1 MKATFFL
8 KKEQP
13 VLLIDWTPNP
23 QDAVP
28 LYQQIAVYIKNKI
41 ATGEWPINSKLPS
54 QRTLARLFQV
64 NRSTLTIA
72 LDDLL
77 ADGLLESKIGSGTW
91 VANNTWS
98 LLAATP
104 PNNWTSYLDK
114 GIHLPNLHT
123 IQEINHLEFNPNII
137 RLGTGELSPGIFP
150 KAMMDSIL
158 RKLPDRINSLGYEE
172 PRGLP
177 FLRQQ
182 ISTYLSSFGISA
194 SPASIMIV
202 SGALQAL
209 QLICC
214 SLLPKDSTILLERPS
229 YLFSLKLFQ
238 SMNMDFCGIPL
249 DEEGIETAPISF
261 YKKQKK
267 ANLLYT
273 IPCFHNP
280 TGITMTAKRRNSI
293 IDLCQKEQLPII
305 EDDVYRE
312 LWLDAP
318 PPKPLKA
325 LEKEGLVLYLGSLS
339 KSLSPGLRIGW
350 IVGPE
355 PVIERLADIKMQND
369 YGSSSLSQW
378 AAAEWFASGL
388 YQTHLEDVRVQLR
401 IRREVASKS
410 LECYFSDIATWQIPK
425 GGFYI
430 WLILRQAVSMQKLFK
445 AALDLGLLIH
455 PGNLYDT
462 LSNRHLRLS
471 YSYASLPE
479 MESGLFCLATLI
491 KSLMKQ
497 SQV

>member
-1 MKATFFL
+1 ML
-8 KKEQP
+8 S
-13 VLLIDWTPNP
+13 IDWMPNP
-23 QDAVP
+23 KDSIP
-28 LYQQIAVYIKNKI
+28 LYLQIKEYIKNKI
-41 ATGEWPINSKLPS
+41 ATGEWPINSKLPP
-54 QRTLARLFQV
+54 QRTLARMFQV

-72 LDDLL
+72 LDELV
-77 ADGLLESKIGSGTW
+77 ADGLLESKLGSGTW

-98 LLAATP
+98 LLTSP
-104 PNNWTSYLDK
+104 LPINWTSYLDK

-123 IQEINHLEFNPNII
+123 IQEINHLEFNPKLI
-137 RLGTGELSPGIFP
+137 RLGTGELSPEIFP
-150 KAMMDSIL
+150 KTMMDAIL
-158 RKLPDRINSLGYEE
+158 RKLPNRITSLGYEE

-182 ISTYLSSFGISA
+182 ISIYLSSFGINV
-194 SPASIMIV
+194 SPSSIMIV

-209 QLICC
+209 QLICA
-214 SLLPKDSTILLERPS
+214 SLLPQDSTILLEKPS

-238 SMNMDFCGIPL
+238 SMHMNFCGIPL
-249 DEEGIETAPISF
+249 DEEGIEIAPISF
-261 YKKQKK
+261 HKKHKNV
-267 ANLLYT
+267 NLLYT

-280 TGITMTAKRRNSI
+280 TGITMTEERRKSI
-293 IDLCQKEQLPII
+293 LAICQKEQLPII

-312 LWLDAP
+312 LWLDTP
-318 PPKPLKA
+318 PPMPLKS

-388 YQTHLEDVRVQLR
+388 YQIHLDEVRAQLR
-401 IRREVASKS
+401 IRREVVCNTLKAH
-410 LECYFSDIATWQIPK
+410 FPDIATWQIPQ

-430 WLILRQAVSMQKLFK
+430 WLILKQAVSMEKLFK
-445 AALDLGLLIH
+445 EALHHGLLIH
-455 PGNLYDT
+455 PGNIYDP
-462 LSNRHLRLS
+462 LSNHHLRLS

-479 MESGLFCLATLI
+479 MENGLRLLAMLI
-491 KSLMKQ
+491 KSLI
-497 SQV
+497 

>member
-1 MKATFFL
+1 ML
-8 KKEQP
+8 S
-13 VLLIDWTPNP
+13 INWMPNP
-23 QDAVP
+23 KDSIP
-28 LYQQIAVYIKNKI
+28 LYQQIAEYMKNKI
-41 ATGEWPINSKLPS
+41 ANGEWPINSKLPP
-54 QRTLARLFQV
+54 QRTLARIFEV
-64 NRSTLTIA
+64 NRSTLAIA
-72 LDDLL
+72 LDELL
-77 ADGLLESKIGSGTW
+77 ADGLLKSKPGSGTW

-98 LLAATP
+98 FLTSTRP
-104 PNNWTSYLDK
+104 INWTSYLDR

-123 IQEINHLEFNPNII
+123 IQEINHLEFNPKFI
-137 RLGTGELSPGIFP
+137 RLGTGELSPEIFP
-150 KAMMDSIL
+150 KAMMDRIL
-158 RKLPDRINSLGYEE
+158 RNLPNRIHSLGYEE

-177 FLRQQ
+177 FLREQ
-182 ISTYLSSFGISA
+182 ISVYLSSLGISA
-194 SPASIMIV
+194 SPSSIMIV

-209 QLICC
+209 QLICS
-214 SLLPKDSTILLERPS
+214 SLLPKGSTILLERPS

-249 DEEGIETAPISF
+249 DEDGMEIAPISF
-261 YKKQKK
+261 HKKHKNV
-267 ANLLYT
+267 NLLYT

-280 TGITMTAKRRNSI
+280 TGIVMTEERRKNV

-318 PPKPLKA
+318 PPTPLKA

-378 AAAEWFASGL
+378 AAAEWFASGF
-388 YQTHLEDVRVQLR
+388 YQTHLEEVRAQLR
-401 IRREVASKS
+401 IRREVACNT
-410 LECYFSDIATWQIPK
+410 LDAHFSDIGTWQIPK

-430 WLILRQAVSMQKLFK
+430 WLILNQAVSMQKLFK
-445 AALDLGLLIH
+445 MALENNLLIH

-462 LSNRHLRLS
+462 LSNCHLRLS

-479 MESGLFCLATLI
+479 MESGLFRLSTLI
-491 KSLMKQ
+491 RSLMRQ
-497 SQV
+497 S

>member
-1 MKATFFL
+1 MLT
-8 KKEQP
+8 
-13 VLLIDWTPNP
+13 IDWAPNP
-23 QDAVP
+23 NDSMP
-28 LYQQIAVYIKNKI
+28 LYQQILDYMRNKI
-41 ATGEWPINSKLPS
+41 AAGEWPINSKLPP
-54 QRTLARLFQV
+54 QRTLARLLGV
-64 NRSTLTIA
+64 NRSTLTTA
-72 LDDLL
+72 LDDLI

-98 LLAATP
+98 LLTSTVP
-104 PNNWTSYLDK
+104 INWTSYLDK
-114 GIHLPNLHT
+114 GIYLPNLHT
-123 IQEINHLEFNPNII
+123 IQEINHLEFDPNMI
-137 RLGTGELSPGIFP
+137 RLGTGELSPEIFP

-158 RKLPDRINSLGYEE
+158 RKLPNRINSLGYEE

-182 ISTYLSSFGISA
+182 ISTYLSSFGINA
-194 SPASIMIV
+194 STSSIMIV

-209 QLICC
+209 QLICS

-238 SMNMDFCGIPL
+238 SMNMEFCGIPL
-249 DEEGIETAPISF
+249 DDEGIEMAPISF
-261 YKKQKK
+261 HKKHKNV
-267 ANLLYT
+267 NLLYT

-280 TGITMTAKRRNSI
+280 TGITMTDKRRKSI
-293 IDLCQKEQLPII
+293 IELCQKEQLPII

-318 PPKPLKA
+318 PPPPLKA

-355 PVIERLADIKMQND
+355 PVIERLADIKMQSD

-378 AAAEWFASGL
+378 AAAEWLASGL
-388 YQTHLEDVRVQLR
+388 YQTHLDEVRTQLR
-401 IRREVASKS
+401 IRRKVASNT
-410 LECYFSDIATWQIPK
+410 LETHFSDIATWQIPN

-430 WLILRQAVSMQKLFK
+430 WLVLNQGISMQKLFK
-445 AALDLGLLIH
+445 EALQNGLLIH
-455 PGNLYDT
+455 PGNIYDT

-479 MESGLFCLATLI
+479 LEKGLFHLSTLI
-491 KSLMKQ
+491 RNLMKQ
-497 SQV
+497 S

>member
-1 MKATFFL
+1 ML
-8 KKEQP
+8 SIE
-13 VLLIDWTPNP
+13 WTPNP
-23 QDAVP
+23 NDSIP
-28 LYQQIAVYIKNKI
+28 LYQQIKGYIKNKI
-41 ATGEWPINSKLPS
+41 ATGEWPINSKLPP

-72 LDDLL
+72 FDDLI

-98 LLAATP
+98 ILTSTP
-104 PNNWTSYLDK
+104 PVNWTSYLDR
-114 GIHLPNLHT
+114 GLHLPNLQA
-123 IQEINHLEFNPNII
+123 IQEINQLEFNPKLI
-137 RLGTGELSPGIFP
+137 RLGTGELSPEIFP
-150 KAMMDSIL
+150 KTMMDSIL
-158 RKLPDRINSLGYEE
+158 RKLPERINALGYVE

-177 FLRQQ
+177 FLREQ
-182 ISTYLSSFGISA
+182 ISTYLSSVGITA
-194 SPASIMIV
+194 SPSSIMIV

-209 QLICC
+209 QLICT
-214 SLLPKDSTILLERPS
+214 SLLPKFSTILLERPS

-238 SMNMDFCGIPL
+238 SMNMNFCGIPL
-249 DEEGIETAPISF
+249 DAEGIELAPIAF
-261 YKKQKK
+261 HKAHQD

-280 TGITMTAKRRNSI
+280 TGITMTEQRRKSLI
-293 IDLCQKEQLPII
+293 TLCQKDQLPLI

-312 LWLDAP
+312 LWLDTP
-318 PPKPLKA
+318 PPTPLKA

-388 YQTHLEDVRVQLR
+388 YQKHLEEVRAQLR
-401 IRREVASKS
+401 IRRAVAAHS
-410 LECYFSDIATWQIPK
+410 LETHFSDIGTWQIPG

-430 WLILRQAVSMQKLFK
+430 WLALRQPISMEKLFK
-445 AALDLGLLIH
+445 KALSHGLLIH
-455 PGNLYDT
+455 PGNIYDA

-471 YSYASLPE
+471 YSYAPLPE
-479 MESGLFCLATLI
+479 LENGLFLLSTLI
-491 KSLMKQ
+491 KDLMKQ
-497 SQV
+497 A

>member
-1 MKATFFL
+1 ML
-8 KKEQP
+8 S
-13 VLLIDWTPNP
+13 IDWTPNP
-23 QDAVP
+23 KDSMP
-28 LYQQIAVYIKNKI
+28 LYQQIKEYMKNKI
-41 ATGEWPINSKLPS
+41 ATGEWPINSKLPP
-54 QRTLARLFQV
+54 QRTLSRLFEV

-72 LDDLL
+72 LDDLI

-98 LLAATP
+98 VLASP
-104 PNNWTSYLDK
+104 PPINWASYLNK
-114 GIHLPNLHT
+114 GMYLPNLHT
-123 IQEINHLEFNPNII
+123 IQEINHLEFNPQII
-137 RLGTGELSPGIFP
+137 RLGTGELSPEIFP

-158 RKLPDRINSLGYEE
+158 RKLPNRIKSLGYEE

-182 ISTYLSSFGISA
+182 ICTYLSSFGINA
-194 SPASIMIV
+194 SIASIMIV
-202 SGALQAL
+202 SGGLQAL

-214 SLLPKDSTILLERPS
+214 SLLPKDSTILLEKPS

-238 SMNMDFCGIPL
+238 SMNMQFCGLPL
-249 DEEGIETAPISF
+249 DEEGIEIAPISF
-261 YKKQKK
+261 HENRKN

-280 TGITMTAKRRNSI
+280 TGITMTEGRRKSVIN
-293 IDLCQKEQLPII
+293 LCQKEQLPVI

-318 PPKPLKA
+318 PPPPIKA
-325 LEKEGLVLYLGSLS
+325 LEKEGLVLYIGSLS
-339 KSLSPGLRIGW
+339 KSLIPGLRIGW

-378 AAAEWFASGL
+378 AAAEWLASGF
-388 YQTHLEDVRVQLR
+388 YQKHLDEVRIQLR
-401 IRREVASKS
+401 IRRAVTCSI
-410 LECYFSDIATWQIPK
+410 LESHFSDIATWQLPK

-430 WLILRQAVSMQKLFK
+430 WLTLIYPISMQKLFK
-445 AALDLGLLIH
+445 TALENGLLIH
-455 PGNLYDT
+455 PGNIYDT
-462 LSNRHLRLS
+462 LSNQHLRLS

-479 MESGLFCLATLI
+479 MEYGFCRLSTLI
-491 KSLMKQ
+491 RNLIKQ
-497 SQV
+497 S

>member
-1 MKATFFL
+1 
-8 KKEQP
+8 
-13 VLLIDWTPNP
+13 VLAIDWTPNP
-23 QDAVP
+23 KDSMP
-28 LYQQIAVYIKNKI
+28 LYQQIREYMKNKI
-41 ATGEWPINSKLPS
+41 AAGEWPINSKLPP
-54 QRTLARLFQV
+54 QRTLARIFQV

-72 LDDLL
+72 LDELI
-77 ADGLLESKIGSGTW
+77 ADGLLESKLGSGTW

-98 LLAATP
+98 LLASTP
-104 PNNWTSYLDK
+104 PNNWTSYLDR

-137 RLGTGELSPGIFP
+137 RLGTGELSPEIFP
-150 KAMMDSIL
+150 KAMLDSIL
-158 RKLPDRINSLGYEE
+158 RKLPNRINSLGYEE

-182 ISTYLSSFGISA
+182 ISTYLSSFGINA

-249 DEEGIETAPISF
+249 DEEGIEIAPLSF
-261 YKKQKK
+261 HKKHKN

-280 TGITMTAKRRNSI
+280 TGITMTEERRKSI

-318 PPKPLKA
+318 PPTPLKA

-388 YQTHLEDVRVQLR
+388 YQTHLEEVRTQLR

-410 LECYFSDIATWQIPK
+410 LASYFSDIATWQIPK

-430 WLILRQAVSMQKLFK
+430 WLILCQAVSMQKLFK
-445 AALDLGLLIH
+445 VALDNGLLIH

-479 MESGLFCLATLI
+479 LENGLFRLSTI
-491 KSLMKQ
+491 IRSLMKH
-497 SQV
+497 S

>member
-1 MKATFFL
+1 
-8 KKEQP
+8 
-13 VLLIDWTPNP
+13 VLSIDWMPNP
-23 QDAVP
+23 KSSIP
-28 LYQQIAVYIKNKI
+28 LYQQIVAYIKNKI
-41 ATGEWPINSKLPS
+41 ATGEWPINSKLPP
-54 QRTLARLFQV
+54 QRRLARLLEV
-64 NRSTLTIA
+64 NRSTLILA
-72 LDDLL
+72 LDDLI

-98 LLAATP
+98 LLTSTLP
-104 PNNWTSYLDK
+104 INWTSYLDR
-114 GIHLPNLHT
+114 GIYLPNLHT
-123 IQEINHLEFNPNII
+123 IQEINHLEFNPKII
-137 RLGTGELSPGIFP
+137 RLGTGELSPEIFP

-158 RKLPDRINSLGYEE
+158 RQLPNRINSLGYEE

-182 ISTYLSSFGISA
+182 ISTYLSSFGIQASA
-194 SPASIMIV
+194 SSIMIV

-209 QLICC
+209 QLICS

-229 YLFSLKLFQ
+229 YLFSLTLFQ
-238 SMNMDFCGIPL
+238 SLNMNFCGIPL
-249 DEEGIETAPISF
+249 DEEGIEIGPISF
-261 YKKQKK
+261 YKKQKNV
-267 ANLLYT
+267 NLLYT

-280 TGITMTAKRRNSI
+280 TGITMTQKRRTSM
-293 IDLCQKEQLPII
+293 IDVCQKEQLPII

-318 PPKPLKA
+318 PPPPLKA

-388 YQTHLEDVRVQLR
+388 YQTHLEEVRAQLR
-401 IRREVASKS
+401 IRRELACNTLKTH
-410 LECYFSDIATWQIPK
+410 FSEIATWQIPK

-430 WLILRQAVSMQKLFK
+430 WLTLLHSISMEKLFK
-445 AALDLGLLIH
+445 TALEKGILIH
-455 PGNLYDT
+455 PGNIYDT
-462 LSNRHLRLS
+462 LSMKHIRLS
-471 YSYASLPE
+471 FSYASLPD
-479 MESGLFCLATLI
+479 MEKGLYCLSTII
-491 KSLMKQ
+491 KNLLKHA
-497 SQV
+497 

>member
-1 MKATFFL
+1 MLTI
-8 KKEQP
+8 E
-13 VLLIDWTPNP
+13 WTPNP
-23 QDAVP
+23 NDPMP
-28 LYQQIAVYIKNKI
+28 LYQQITIYIKNKI
-41 ATGEWPINSKLPS
+41 ATGEWPINSKLPP

-72 LDDLL
+72 LEDLI
-77 ADGLLESKIGSGTW
+77 ADGLLESKMGSGTW

-98 LLAATP
+98 LLTSAP
-104 PNNWTSYLDK
+104 HVNWTSYLNQ
-114 GIHLPNLHT
+114 GLHLPNLQT
-123 IQEINHLEFNPNII
+123 IQEINQLEFNPKLI
-137 RLGTGELSPGIFP
+137 RLGTGELSPEIFP
-150 KAMMDSIL
+150 KRMMDSIL
-158 RKLPDRINSLGYEE
+158 RKLPERIHALGYEE

-177 FLRQQ
+177 FLREQ
-182 ISTYLSSFGISA
+182 ISIYLSSFGINVSA
-194 SPASIMIV
+194 ASIMIV

-209 QLICC
+209 QLICT
-214 SLLPKDSTILLERPS
+214 SLLPKSSTILLERPS

-238 SMNMDFCGIPL
+238 SMNMNFCGIPF
-249 DEEGIETAPISF
+249 DEEGMELDPIAF
-261 YKKQKK
+261 HKKHNN

-280 TGITMTAKRRNSI
+280 TGITMTEKRRKNLI
-293 IDLCQKEQLPII
+293 ALCQKEQLPLI

-312 LWLDAP
+312 LWLDDP
-318 PPKPLKA
+318 PPTPLKA

-388 YQTHLEDVRVQLR
+388 YQTHLEEVRGQLR
-401 IRREVASKS
+401 IRREIAAQS
-410 LECYFSDIATWQIPK
+410 LETHFTDIGTWQLPK

-430 WLILRQAVSMQKLFK
+430 WLTLHQPISMEKLFRE
-445 AALDLGLLIH
+445 ALAQGLLIH
-455 PGNLYDT
+455 PGSMYDT

-471 YSYASLPE
+471 YSYAPLPE
-479 MESGLFCLATLI
+479 LEKGLTLLATIITTLNNME
-491 KSLMKQ
+491 KTR
-497 SQV
+497 

>member
-1 MKATFFL
+1 ML
-8 KKEQP
+8 S
-13 VLLIDWTPNP
+13 IDWTPNP
-23 QDAVP
+23 KDSIP
-28 LYQQIAVYIKNKI
+28 LYQQISEYIKTKI
-41 ATGEWPINSKLPS
+41 ANGEWPINSKLPP
-54 QRTLARLFQV
+54 QRTLARIFQV
-64 NRSTLTIA
+64 NRSTLAIA
-72 LDDLL
+72 LDELI
-77 ADGLLESKIGSGTW
+77 ADGLLESKLGSGTW

-98 LLAATP
+98 LLASTSP
-104 PNNWTSYLDK
+104 INWTSYLNR

-123 IQEINHLEFNPNII
+123 IQEINHLEFNPKVT
-137 RLGTGELSPGIFP
+137 RLGTGELSPEIFP

-158 RKLPDRINSLGYEE
+158 RKLPNRIHSLGYEE

-177 FLRQQ
+177 FLREQ
-182 ISTYLSSFGISA
+182 ISIYLSSFGINV
-194 SPASIMIV
+194 SPSSIMIV

-209 QLICC
+209 QLICS
-214 SLLPKDSTILLERPS
+214 SLLPEESIILLEKPS

-238 SMNMDFCGIPL
+238 SMNMNLCGIPL
-249 DEEGIETAPISF
+249 DEEGMEIAPISF
-261 YKKQKK
+261 HKKHKNV
-267 ANLLYT
+267 NLLYT

-280 TGITMTAKRRNSI
+280 TGITMTEGRRKSI
-293 IDLCQKEQLPII
+293 IKVCQQEQLPII

-318 PPKPLKA
+318 PPTPLKA

-355 PVIERLADIKMQND
+355 PVIERLADIKMQHD

-388 YQTHLEDVRVQLR
+388 YQTHLEEVRAQLR
-401 IRREVASKS
+401 IRREVACNT
-410 LECYFSDIATWQIPK
+410 LEDHFSDIATWQIPK

-430 WLILRQAVSMQKLFK
+430 WLILNQAVSMQKLFK
-445 AALDLGLLIH
+445 EALDHGLLIH
-455 PGNLYDT
+455 PGNIYDT

-479 MESGLFCLATLI
+479 MENGLFRLSTLI
-491 KSLMKQ
+491 RSLIRQ
-497 SQV
+497 S

>member
-1 MKATFFL
+1 
-8 KKEQP
+8 
-13 VLLIDWTPNP
+13 VLSIDWTPNP
-23 QDAVP
+23 KDPTP
-28 LYQQIAVYIKNKI
+28 LYQQISAYMKNKI
-41 ATGEWPINSKLPS
+41 AVGEWPINSKLPP
-54 QRTLARLFQV
+54 QRTLARLLGV

-72 LDDLL
+72 LDDLI
-77 ADGLLESKIGSGTW
+77 ANGLLESKIGSGTW

-98 LLAATP
+98 LLASTVP
-104 PNNWTSYLDK
+104 INWTSYLDR
-114 GIHLPNLHT
+114 GISLPNLHT
-123 IQEINHLEFNPNII
+123 IQEINHLEFNPDMI
-137 RLGTGELSPGIFP
+137 RLGTGELSPEIFP

-158 RKLPDRINSLGYEE
+158 MKLPNRIHSLGYEE

-182 ISTYLSSFGISA
+182 ISTYLSSFGINA
-194 SPASIMIV
+194 SPSSIMIV

-209 QLICC
+209 QLICS

-249 DEEGIETAPISF
+249 DEEGIKIAPISF
-261 YKKQKK
+261 HKKHQHV
-267 ANLLYT
+267 NLLYT

-293 IDLCQKEQLPII
+293 IDICKKEQLPII

-318 PPKPLKA
+318 PPPPLKS
-325 LEKEGLVLYLGSLS
+325 LEKDGLVLYLGSLS

-355 PVIERLADIKMQND
+355 PVIERLADIKMQSD

-388 YQTHLEDVRVQLR
+388 YQTHLEEVRTQLR
-401 IRREVASKS
+401 IRRAVACNTLKAH
-410 LECYFSDIATWQIPK
+410 FSDIATWQIPK

-430 WLILRQAVSMQKLFK
+430 WLVLNQAISLQKLFK
-445 AALDLGLLIH
+445 EALHNGLLIH

-479 MESGLFCLATLI
+479 MEDGLFRLSTLI
-491 KSLMKQ
+491 RNLMKQ
-497 SQV
+497 S

>member
-1 MKATFFL
+1 ML
-8 KKEQP
+8 S
-13 VLLIDWTPNP
+13 IDWAPNP
-23 QDAVP
+23 KDSIP
-28 LYQQIAVYIKNKI
+28 LYQQISEYMKNKI
-41 ATGEWPINSKLPS
+41 ANGEWPVNSKLPP
-54 QRTLARLFQV
+54 QRTLARIFQV
-64 NRSTLTIA
+64 NRSTLAIA
-72 LDDLL
+72 LDELI
-77 ADGLLESKIGSGTW
+77 ADGLLESKLGSGTW

-98 LLAATP
+98 VLASTLP
-104 PNNWTSYLDK
+104 INWTSYLDR

-123 IQEINHLEFNPNII
+123 IQEINHLEFNPKFI
-137 RLGTGELSPGIFP
+137 RLGTGELSPEIFP

-158 RKLPDRINSLGYEE
+158 RKLPDRIHSLGYEE

-177 FLRQQ
+177 FLREQ
-182 ISTYLSSFGISA
+182 ISSYLSTFGIHA
-194 SPASIMIV
+194 SPSSIMIV

-209 QLICC
+209 QLICS
-214 SLLPKDSTILLERPS
+214 SLLPKESTILLEKPS

-238 SMNMDFCGIPL
+238 SMNMNLCGIPL
-249 DEEGIETAPISF
+249 DDEGMELAPISF
-261 YKKQKK
+261 HKKHKS

-280 TGITMTAKRRNSI
+280 AGITMTEKRRKNMI
-293 IDLCQKEQLPII
+293 AICQKEQLPII

-312 LWLDAP
+312 LWLDLAP
-318 PPKPLKA
+318 PMPLKA

-388 YQTHLEDVRVQLR
+388 YQVHLEEVRAQLR
-401 IRREVASKS
+401 IRRATACNI
-410 LECYFSDIATWQIPK
+410 LEAHFSDIATWQIPQ

-430 WLILRQAVSMQKLFK
+430 WLTLNQAVSMQKLFK
-445 AALDLGLLIH
+445 EALDNGLLIH
-455 PGNLYDT
+455 PGNIYDT

-479 MESGLFCLATLI
+479 LESGLFCLSALI
-491 KSLMKQ
+491 RNLIQQ
-497 SQV
+497 S

>member
-1 MKATFFL
+1 ML
-8 KKEQP
+8 S
-13 VLLIDWTPNP
+13 IDWMPNP
-23 QDAVP
+23 KDAMP
-28 LYQQIAVYIKNKI
+28 LYQQIKEYIKNKI
-41 ATGEWPINSKLPS
+41 AAGEWPINSKLPP
-54 QRTLARLFQV
+54 QRTLAHIFQV

-72 LDDLL
+72 LDELI
-77 ADGLLESKIGSGTW
+77 ADGLLESKLGSGTW

-98 LLAATP
+98 LLTSTLP
-104 PNNWTSYLDK
+104 VNWTSYLNR
-114 GIHLPNLHT
+114 GIYLPNLHT
-123 IQEINHLEFNPNII
+123 VQEINHLEFNPKII
-137 RLGTGELSPGIFP
+137 RLGTGELSPDIFP

-158 RKLPDRINSLGYEE
+158 RKLPNRIHSLGYEE

-182 ISTYLSSFGISA
+182 ISTYLSSFGINA
-194 SPASIMIV
+194 SPSSIMIV

-209 QLICC
+209 QLICT
-214 SLLPKDSTILLERPS
+214 SLLPKDSTILLESPS

-238 SMNMDFCGIPL
+238 SMNMNFCSIPL
-249 DEEGIETAPISF
+249 DEEGIEIAPISF
-261 YKKQKK
+261 HKKHKNT
-267 ANLLYT
+267 NLLYT

-280 TGITMTAKRRNSI
+280 TGIIMTEKRRKSI
-293 IDLCQKEQLPII
+293 IDLCQKEQLPVI

-312 LWLDAP
+312 LWLDTP
-318 PPKPLKA
+318 PPTPLKA

-388 YQTHLEDVRVQLR
+388 YQIHLEEVRTQLR
-401 IRREVASKS
+401 IRREVACNT
-410 LECYFSDIATWQIPK
+410 LETHFSDIATWQIPK

-430 WLILRQAVSMQKLFK
+430 WLILSQAISMQKLFK
-445 AALDLGLLIH
+445 TALDNGLLIH
-455 PGNLYDT
+455 PGHIYDP

-479 MESGLFCLATLI
+479 MENGLFRLSTLI
-491 KSLMKQ
+491 RSLMKQ
-497 SQV
+497 S

>member
-1 MKATFFL
+1 MLAI
-8 KKEQP
+8 E
-13 VLLIDWTPNP
+13 WMPNP
-23 QDAVP
+23 KDSLP
-28 LYQQIAVYIKNKI
+28 LYQQIKAYMKNKI
-41 ATGEWPINSKLPS
+41 ATGEWPINSKLPP

-72 LDDLL
+72 LDDLI
-77 ADGLLESKIGSGTW
+77 ADGLLGSKIGSGTW

-98 LLAATP
+98 LLASTP
-104 PNNWTSYLDK
+104 PVNWTSYLDQ
-114 GIHLPNLHT
+114 GLHLPNLHT
-123 IQEINHLEFNPNII
+123 IQKINQLEFNPKLI
-137 RLGTGELSPGIFP
+137 RLGTGELSPEIFP
-150 KAMMDSIL
+150 KAMMDSVL
-158 RKLPDRINSLGYEE
+158 KKLPERINSLGYEE

-177 FLRQQ
+177 FLREQ
-182 ISTYLSSFGISA
+182 ISTYLSSFGINA

-209 QLICC
+209 QLICT
-214 SLLPKDSTILLERPS
+214 SLLPKASTILLERPS

-249 DEEGIETAPISF
+249 DAEGIELAPIAF
-261 YKKQKK
+261 HKKHKNT
-267 ANLLYT
+267 NLLYT

-280 TGITMTAKRRNSI
+280 TGITMTEKRRKSLI
-293 IDLCQKEQLPII
+293 QLCQKEQLPII

-312 LWLDAP
+312 LWLDGP
-318 PPKPLKA
+318 PPTPLKA

-378 AAAEWFASGL
+378 TAAEWFTSGL
-388 YQTHLEDVRVQLR
+388 YQTHLDEVRTQLR
-401 IRREVASKS
+401 IRRAIAVQN
-410 LECYFSDIATWQIPK
+410 LETYFSDIGTWQIPH

-430 WLILRQAVSMQKLFK
+430 WLLLHQPLSMEKLFK
-445 AALDLGLLIH
+445 EALAHGLLIH
-455 PGNLYDT
+455 PGNIYDT

-479 MESGLFCLATLI
+479 LESGLFLLSTLI
-491 KSLMKQ
+491 RGLMKQ
-497 SQV
+497 S